1 MPTLANP
8 AALWALLGIPLV
20 LAIHFLQRRSRRVVV
35 TTLFLLETQR
45 RESEK
50 GSRIVNLRQSVPLW
64 LQLLMV
70 LLITWLL
77 AGPQWMRK
85 DSVLRLA
92 IVMDSSASMHA
103 FQNQAV
109 ESVSAFAARFLP
121 VGARAELTLLESD
134 PGAQALYRG
143 ASASELAVALA
154 NDWKPTLGTHD
165 QAPSLREARQ
175 LVGQQG
181 AVLWVTDHPPSQ
193 TLPYDAKTL
202 SVGQATDNV
211 GWAGVQVQEKDGQWS
226 WRAIVKNYS
235 KTPQTRTWQAD
246 VQDSLSPATAITL
259 APDESRIISGP
270 FVVPATGQDPYAGEQ
285 LTLILQPDALTA
297 DDCLPILLPR
307 PKPLSY
313 YLQRG
318 RRDPSGDE
326 LTQLLARLGNLT
338 RVGQAAEADLRIL
351 TWPPSLALEEN
362 QHACIFASPSR
373 ETNAPPLMGSIVAES
388 HPLVEGLNWQPLL
401 AREGMVIPHEKQ
413 DEVLLWQGSR
423 PLITLRRTAGNA
435 WQLACHFDLSTSN
448 ARKLPALAILLHRF
462 AERIRLE
469 KIAKESANF
478 DLRERLR
485 VAYRKEPE
493 APDLSMQKPSGE
505 VIRIPAHQATLLR
518 APAEAGFFEIRQGE
532 QTLLLGAAHFAD
544 VREAR
549 LTEAAPL
556 DETGE
561 LKSTLMESRLEQDP
575 AWQLWLLTVLAALLS
590 SWWGRSKLSR
600 AEAKSGRFSAASP
613 S

>member
-1 MPTLANP
+1 MPTFANP
-8 AALWALLGIPLV
+8 AALWALLGIPVV

-35 TTLFLLETQR
+35 TTLFLLDAQR

-85 DSVLRLA
+85 DAVSRLA
-92 IVMDSSASMHA
+92 IVMDSSASMQA
-103 FQNQAV
+103 FQTQTAEAV
-109 ESVSAFAARFLP
+109 GAFTSRFLP
-121 VGARAELTLLESD
+121 VGTRAELTLLESNA
-134 PGAQALYRG
+134 GAQALYRG
-143 ASASELAVALA
+143 PHARELTAALA
-154 NDWKPTLGTHD
+154 NWKPNLGTHD
-165 QAPSLREARQ
+165 VTPALREARQ

-181 AVLWVTDHPPSQ
+181 AVLWVTDHPPAAP
-193 TLPYDAKTL
+193 LPFDAQTL
-202 SVGQATDNV
+202 SVGQPMDNV

-226 WRAIVKNYS
+226 WRAIVKNYAKS
-235 KTPQTRTWQAD
+235 AQTRTWQAE
-246 VQDSLSPATAITL
+246 VEGSLSPATAITL
-259 APDESRIISGP
+259 APDESRVISGP
-270 FVVPATGQDPYAGEQ
+270 FAQPTAGQGPDAGAR

-297 DDCLPILLPR
+297 DDRLPILLPR

-313 YLQRG
+313 HLQTD
-318 RRDPSGDE
+318 RRDPSADE
-326 LTQLLARLGNLT
+326 LTELFTRLGNLT
-338 RVGQAAEADLRIL
+338 REGQAAQADLRVL
-351 TWPPSLALEEN
+351 TWPPSLALEDN

-388 HPLVEGLNWQPLL
+388 NPLVEGLNWQSLL

-423 PLITLRRTAGNA
+423 PLITLRRTAGHA
-435 WQLACHFDLSTSN
+435 WQLACHFDLFTSN

-462 AERIRLE
+462 AERVRQE
-469 KIAKESANF
+469 KVTKEAANF
-478 DLRERLR
+478 DLRQRLHI
-485 VAYRKEPE
+485 AHHSSPE
-493 APDLSMQKPSGE
+493 APALTVKNPAGE
-505 VIRIPAHQATLLR
+505 TVSIPVHQVSLLR
-518 APAEAGFFEIRQGE
+518 APAQAGFFEIRQGE
-532 QTLLLGAAHFAD
+532 QTLLQGAAHFAD

-561 LKSTLMESRLEQDP
+561 LQNTLVESRLEHDP
-575 AWQLWLLTVLAALLS
+575 AWQFWLLALLAALLGS
-590 SWWGRSKLSR
+590 WWWGRSKLPA
-600 AEAKSGRFSAASP
+600 AEVSPGRFSGS
-613 S
+613 SSS